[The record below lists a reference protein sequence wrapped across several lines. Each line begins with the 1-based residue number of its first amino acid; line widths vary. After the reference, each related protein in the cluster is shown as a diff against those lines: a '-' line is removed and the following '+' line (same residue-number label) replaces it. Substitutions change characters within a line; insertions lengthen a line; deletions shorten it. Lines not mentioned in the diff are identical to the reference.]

1 MGFCPRCAREQRC
14 GCEECHTCGV
24 RLVEKLTDGQRP
36 AERHETG
43 PARESTWG
51 GAGEKVVPS
60 SVMPL
65 EVHAGV
71 PGEARH
77 ARGGVRALLPTV
89 MLVLGAAVLA
99 VTLIEIVRAAGG
111 FLSQG
116 PGFSTGSVRRMG
128 YLLGGVLYS
137 GSVRLL
143 TGYSLVLLG
152 MLLSPPRPFSGR
164 AGWQRGALFTGAVMG
179 LTSAACLV
187 AVVLLIVP
195 GGGSASLSARSSL
208 PPLAYSVPILLVL
221 GLSLLWASYL
231 MAVKAADVAPLRDR
245 TGETAVDGGAP
256 GESAARV
263 EGDPHGTGNKGI
275 GELRLRSQ
283 SEEHARRSR

>member
-1 MGFCPRCAREQRC
+1 M
-14 GCEECHTCGV
+14 

-36 AERHETG
+36 EERHETG
-43 PARESTWG
+43 PAQESAWG
-51 GAGEKVVPS
+51 GAGGKVESPS
-60 SVMPL
+60 IEPP
-65 EVHAGV
+65 EVLAGV

-77 ARGGVRALLPTV
+77 PRGGVRALLPTV

-99 VTLIEIVRAAGG
+99 VTLIEIARSAGG

-152 MLLSPPRPFSGR
+152 MLLSPPRPFGGR
-164 AGWQRGALFTGAVMG
+164 AAWQRGALFTGAVMG
-179 LTSAACLV
+179 LTSAASFI
-187 AVVLLIVP
+187 AVVLLILP
-195 GGGSASLSARSSL
+195 GGGSASLSARSSM

-231 MAVKAADVAPLRDR
+231 TAVKAADVARGRDR
-245 TGETAVDGGAP
+245 AGKAAVDGGAP
-256 GESAARV
+256 VKSAARV
-263 EGDPHGTGNKGI
+263 EGDPPGTGKRGI
-275 GELRLRSQ
+275 GEARVKSQ
-283 SEEHARRSR
+283 SEEQARRSR